1 MTRPGTSH
9 HASEVAR
16 FALTM
21 TGSDI
26 ELEVLLFD
34 LERCPGEFS
43 LLNSDE
49 IERARGFAR
58 ESDRIHFVARR
69 SLLRSLLSERSGLAP
84 DMIELDA
91 PDRRKP
97 SLPAGNELRFN
108 ASRSDR
114 WFAVVLCESTIE
126 PGIDIEV
133 LRELPDADSISRRIL
148 SVEEV
153 RTLGDDFIHD
163 SGSLLRIWTR
173 KEAVLK
179 SLGTGLTID
188 PSDVTVPIE
197 PRLLDGSMAS
207 VRHGDSVNHVT
218 LVEPDPLPD
227 GIRISVGVADRLID
241 PIRP

>member
-1 MTRPGTSH
+1 MM
-9 HASEVAR
+9 V
-16 FALTM
+16 
-21 TGSDI
+21 GSDI

-34 LERCPGEFS
+34 LELRASQCS
-43 LLNSDE
+43 LVNSDE
-49 IERARGFAR
+49 IERASGFAR
-58 ESDRIHFVARR
+58 DSDRIHFMARR

-91 PDRRKP
+91 PGRGKP
-97 SLPAGNELRFN
+97 CLPQGNQLRFN

-133 LRELPDADSISRRIL
+133 MRELPDAESISRRIL

-163 SGSLLRIWTR
+163 SGSLLRFWTR

-179 SLGTGLTID
+179 SLGTGLSID
-188 PSDVTVPIE
+188 PTDVTVPLE
-197 PRLLDGSMAS
+197 PCLRDGSRAS
-207 VRHGDSVNHVT
+207 VRHGDFVSHVT
-218 LVEPDPLPD
+218 LVEPDLIPD